1 MNCKCDPK
9 KTVLVANH
17 SLSNTDEE
25 TELGGWGRGWGGE
38 GTSGGGAEQKRCE
51 MRETYLPQEISDSLD
66 FF

>member
-1 MNCKCDPK
+1 MK
-9 KTVLVANH
+9 KQ
-17 SLSNTDEE
+17 SW
-25 TELGGWGRGWGGE
+25 GGWGRGWGGE